1 MQGRDLWQGLFK
13 TTGGDLSVAR
23 LQIVWG
29 SLIVFGYMLA
39 TVARVPAHASE
50 PSFSIFIEGLVILL
64 VGGVASIMEARIE
77 RVPDVAT
84 WPTLVNLSDID
95 TSQGRYWL
103 DVAVLQLALGAFLI
117 PLLSDSITPGA
128 VGWRLVTITIVS
140 ELVYLAFLSSLLVQK
155 DELIALI
162 AAIREA
168 EKSATEAVEDFSV
181 TAEQR
186 LARKKEQEI
195 RLDLLRRR
203 ASLLMRQQIGR
214 TFMTSWQ
221 SD

>member
-1 MQGRDLWQGLFK
+1 
-13 TTGGDLSVAR
+13 
-23 LQIVWG
+23 
-29 SLIVFGYMLA
+29 
-39 TVARVPAHASE
+39 
-50 PSFSIFIEGLVILL
+50 
-64 VGGVASIMEARIE
+64 
-77 RVPDVAT
+77 
-84 WPTLVNLSDID
+84 
-95 TSQGRYWL
+95 
-103 DVAVLQLALGAFLI
+103 
-117 PLLSDSITPGA
+117 
-128 VGWRLVTITIVS
+128 
-140 ELVYLAFLSSLLVQK
+140 LSSLLVQK